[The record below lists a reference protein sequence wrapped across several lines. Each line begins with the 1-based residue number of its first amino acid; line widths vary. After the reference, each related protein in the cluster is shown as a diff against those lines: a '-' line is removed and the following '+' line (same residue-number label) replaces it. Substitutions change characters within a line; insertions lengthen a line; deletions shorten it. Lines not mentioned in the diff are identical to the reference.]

1 MSPYSLENLL
11 AIVGAGA
18 GAGIGGV
25 AYNQL
30 SKRITVL
37 KRRITQL
44 QRNVNTLQSR
54 CTTNTRRSGGMIQQG
69 MIQQQICDDDDDC
82 GYAAIR
88 RFLPSAKS
96 GSSRGANADAD
107 NTKYNGIVSGLAGG
121 VVGVGLTSMAYVNLK
136 KRIHTLEHHVKQIQN
151 KIQYI
156 TQHKKG
162 GMRDS
167 DEIPPIPLISAGK
180 SREYT
185 TGTGIATGTEQ
196 KKNGNHSTIFANT
209 ATAISGVAGTMA
221 YYTLNNKITALER
234 TVTALEHRV
243 KQLQANRK
251 KPSVSSKRKHKRKD
265 GSGHRTTRRNPS

>member
-1 MSPYSLENLL
+1 MSPYPLKNLL
-11 AIVGAGA
+11 AIAGAGA

-54 CTTNTRRSGGMIQQG
+54 CTTNTRRSGGMMAFVLDTSNAG
-69 MIQQQICDDDDDC
+69 RPRE
-82 GYAAIR
+82 A
-88 RFLPSAKS
+88 
-96 GSSRGANADAD
+96 GACAGAD

-162 GMRDS
+162 GTFVNK
-167 DEIPPIPLISAGK
+167 DEK
-180 SREYT
+180 Y
-185 TGTGIATGTEQ
+185 GTGYSLKHSIHSSGHSDNAGAGAGAGAGANTYSRDKDSTEQ
-196 KKNGNHSTIFANT
+196 KKNGNHFTRFANT
-209 ATAISGVAGTMA
+209 ATAISGVAGTVA
-221 YYTLNNKITALER
+221 YYTLNNKITTLER